1 MTAPREK
8 AALAIQ
14 GIIAALC
21 IVAAVGYQR
30 AHFARQQFKPELFTQ
45 HLRLPDA
52 QVLRAATL
60 GFRHLYADFM
70 FLRAIQ
76 AYGAGWLKPN
86 ESREPVYQYFDRV
99 AEVDPQ
105 FIPIYRFGNL
115 IVADIGGDGERGQRI
130 LRKGVTYNPGS
141 WELCYL
147 GIYNAI
153 WLLDRPDD
161 GKWFLHYAERNKDTP
176 EYVRRMGEFIER
188 RQGRYEAAFDVN
200 IDYFVRYQR
209 AGNEQ
214 ERMLLYNRFYDIA
227 DKWSRRHIHQGI
239 ENFQKANN
247 GAHPKSIEE
256 VLKPEYL
263 PDSEIGNLMAVEA
276 TAEEAAN
283 RGLGLE
289 ESVEFVRRNSRMRV
303 SGLPPEPKGTWYY
316 FDSRKIERVEAL
328 DIPTSAPL
336 EVRFPYVDAPSAHF
350 VEMDS
355 YALFTGA
362 QIKSEFVKP
371 GEPTVIPENVAATVF
386 RADPIGG
393 RYDWDDTNKVIISTA
408 RERMTKGREPRIG
421 ARGWGPFI
429 LPLEPSL
436 SDFKE
441 DFDWAV
447 KHGVMDAEGN
457 RLTWPAEDE

>member
-1 MTAPREK
+1 MNAVRDRI
-8 AALAIQ
+8 ALAVQ
-14 GIIAALC
+14 AVIAVLC
-21 IVAAVGYQR
+21 VTAAVGYQR
-30 AHFARQQFKPELFTQ
+30 AYFAKQEFKPELFTQ

-52 QVLRAATL
+52 QVLRVATL

-86 ESREPVYQYFDRV
+86 QSREPVYQYFDRV
-99 AEVDPQ
+99 ADVDPK

-130 LRKGVTYNPGS
+130 LRKGVVNNPGS

-153 WLLDRPDD
+153 WQLDRPDD
-161 GKWFLHYAERNKDTP
+161 GKWFLHYANRSKDTP

-214 ERMLLYNRFYDIA
+214 ERVLLYNRFYDIV
-227 DKWSRRHIHQGI
+227 DKWSRRHLHQGI

-247 GAHPKSIEE
+247 GAHPRALEE
-256 VLKPEYL
+256 ILRPEYL
-263 PDSEIGNLMAVEA
+263 PDSVIGNLGTLEGA
-276 TAEEAAN
+276 AEEAAK
-283 RGLGLE
+283 RGMGLD
-289 ESVEFVRRNSRMRV
+289 ESIEFVRKTTRMKV

-316 FDSRKIERVEAL
+316 INSRLLEEVERK

-336 EVRFPYVDAPSAHF
+336 EVRYSYVDSPSAHF
-350 VEMDS
+350 TEMDS
-355 YALFTGA
+355 FALFTGA
-362 QIKSEFVKP
+362 KLRTDFVKE
-371 GEPTVIPENVAATVF
+371 GEPTVIPEEVARLVF
-386 RADPIGG
+386 KADPIGG
-393 RYDWDDTNKVIISTA
+393 RYDWDDTRKQLISTA

-447 KHGVMDAEGN
+447 ANGIMDSEG
-457 RLTWPAEDE
+457 RQLMWPDPVE